1 MIDLSVVVPVYNAEP
16 CLRELH
22 RRLTV
27 ALNGLGCSYEI
38 VLVDDCSRDSS
49 WAVTSCLARADV
61 HVRALRLSRN
71 FGQHAAITAGLA
83 ECEGDWAVV
92 MDCDLEDP
100 PEDIPRLWAKAR
112 EGHDIVLGR
121 RLRRRHS
128 WLRRWGARGYAWL
141 LARFNSMPTDAAH
154 GTFSIIS
161 RRVIDAF
168 LTVGD
173 SARHYL
179 HLLGWLGFDTA
190 HVDYEHGERFA
201 GRTSYRLST
210 LLRHA
215 ANGVFFQTTVL
226 LLWIVYAG
234 FAVAAIGALLA
245 LWVVYEYFST
255 TLLPGWASLAV
266 LVLVMSGFV
275 IVSVGVVG
283 LYVGRIFD
291 EVKDRPLYVI
301 GRRIVKGVEQ

>member
-1 MIDLSVVVPVYNAEP
+1 VIDLSVVVPVYNAAD

-22 RRLTV
+22 RRLTDV
-27 ALNGLGCSYEI
+27 LSGLNCSYEI
-38 VLVDDCSRDSS
+38 VLVDDRSRDAS
-49 WAVTSCLARADV
+49 WAVTSGLARADV
-61 HVRALRLSRN
+61 HVRALQLSRN

-83 ECEGDWAVV
+83 ECEGEWAVV

-112 EGHDIVLGR
+112 EGFDVVLGR
-121 RLRRRHS
+121 RLHRRHS
-128 WLRRWGARGYAWL
+128 SLRRLGARGYSWL
-141 LARFNSMPTDAAH
+141 LARFNRMPTDSAH
-154 GTFSIIS
+154 GTFSVIS

-168 LTVGD
+168 LKVGD
-173 SARHYL
+173 RARHYL
-179 HLLGWLGFDTA
+179 HLLAWLGFDTA

-201 GRTSYRLST
+201 GRSSYRLRS

-215 ANGVFFQTTVL
+215 ADGVFFQTTVL

-234 FAVAAIGALLA
+234 FAVATLGGLLA
-245 LWVVYEYFST
+245 MWVVYEYFST

-266 LVLVMSGFV
+266 LVLVLSGVV

-283 LYVGRIFD
+283 LYVGKIFD
-291 EVKDRPLYVI
+291 EVKDRPLYVV

>member
-1 MIDLSVVVPVYNAEP
+1 VIDLSIVVPVYNAEG

-22 RRLTV
+22 RRLTA
-27 ALNGLGCSYEI
+27 ALTALGCSYEI
-38 VLVDDCSRDSS
+38 VLVDDRSRDAS
-49 WAVTSCLARADV
+49 WAVTAALARTDD
-61 HVRALRLSRN
+61 HVRAVRLSRN

-100 PEDIPRLWAKAR
+100 PEDIPRLYARAR
-112 EGHDIVLGR
+112 EGFDVVLGR

-128 WLRRWGARGYAWL
+128 WARRAGAHVYARL
-141 LARFNSMPTDAAH
+141 LTSFNRMPTDGAH

-168 LTVGD
+168 LSVGD
-173 SARHYL
+173 TARHYL
-179 HLLGWLGFDTA
+179 HVLGWLGFETA

-201 GRTSYRLST
+201 GRSSYRLRT

-215 ANGVFFQTTVL
+215 ADGVFFQTTVL

-234 FAVAAIGALLA
+234 FAVAAGGALLSV
-245 LWVVYEYFST
+245 WVVYQYFWH

-266 LVLVMSGFV
+266 LVLVLSGAV

-283 LYVGRIFD
+283 LYVGKIFD
-291 EVKDRPLYVI
+291 EVKDRPLYVV

>member
-1 MIDLSVVVPVYNAEP
+1 VIDVSVVIPVYNAEG

-22 RRLTV
+22 RRLTDT
-27 ALNGLGCSYEI
+27 LTGLGCSYEI
-38 VLVDDCSRDSS
+38 VLVDDCSRDAS
-49 WAVTSCLARADV
+49 WAVTSALARSDV
-61 HVRALRLSRN
+61 LVRAIRLSRN

-83 ECEGDWAVV
+83 ECEGDWAIV

-100 PEDIPRLWAKAR
+100 PEAIPRLWAKAR
-112 EGHDIVLGR
+112 EGYDVVLGR
-121 RLRRRHS
+121 RRHRRHS
-128 WLRRWGARGYAWL
+128 WLRRTAALTYARL
-141 LARFNSMPTDAAH
+141 LGLFNRMPIDGAH
-154 GTFSIIS
+154 GTFSVIS

-168 LTVGD
+168 LSMGD
-173 SARHYL
+173 TARHYL

-190 HVDYEHGERFA
+190 QVDYEHGERFS
-201 GRTSYRLST
+201 GRSSYGLRA

-215 ANGVFFQTTVL
+215 AAGVFFQTTVL

-234 FAVAAIGALLA
+234 FAVAGGGALLA
-245 LWVVYEYFST
+245 VWVIYEYFSS

-266 LVLVMSGFV
+266 LVLVLSGSV

-283 LYVGRIFD
+283 LYVGKIFD

-301 GRRIVKGVEQ
+301 RRRIVKGVEQ